1 MCGWGVGWVLFFF
14 CGLGGFVLL
23 VVPRNGVEMAVSG
36 KSSAIL
42 FSEVLKYSLSIFHA
56 NTDLV

>member
-1 MCGWGVGWVLFFF
+1 MCGWGS
-14 CGLGGFVLL
+14 GGFFLWVGGFFLL
-23 VVPRNGVEMAVSG
+23 VVLRNGVEMAVGG